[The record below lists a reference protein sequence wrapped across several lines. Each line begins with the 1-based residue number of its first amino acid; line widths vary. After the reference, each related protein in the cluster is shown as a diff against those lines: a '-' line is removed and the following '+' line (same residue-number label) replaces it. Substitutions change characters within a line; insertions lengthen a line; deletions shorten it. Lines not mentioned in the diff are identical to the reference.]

1 MNALGHRNVTSEP
14 PSASAAMSSSKAI
27 SKPKLSQGSNMQ
39 WIKKVIQSRQKCLNL
54 PLLLMRSLQYI

>member
-39 WIKKVIQSRQKCLNL
+39 WIKKVI
-54 PLLLMRSLQYI
+54 